1 MKEEMQMDEKPYYM
15 IWMLAIFVVITLIA
29 ILFGL
34 AQLSAAN
41 DSLPTT
47 AQAETIDAFKSNVV
61 EAAKY

>member
-1 MKEEMQMDEKPYYM
+1 MDEKPYYM

-41 DSLPTT
+41 DSLPPI
-47 AQAETIDAFKSNVV
+47 AQAETIDAFKSSVV